1 MFRSIT
7 RALLISAIFALPA
20 ESLFAQTGPA
30 PVVLPPPSIPL
41 PLGGLSD
48 ALTPVLN
55 PSALPAIATPVA
67 LPLPAPPAST
77 PLAVA
82 LPVVP
87 VEPKLIEIE
96 TKVATLIATPLA
108 TTAEDDSEIALAA
121 ANISIAQAPPWY
133 HFAYWFGPTPWD
145 LGFELGLNGSE
156 GINNTFS
163 FRTGGHLKRETQ
175 FWKFDTTLVYNK
187 NTSNEIETQNNAL
200 FDVRIDRKLG
210 DSRWSLFFLNQELYD
225 EFQAYDLRVSLN
237 TGVGYQFIDT
247 EHIDLVGRFGSG
259 ASHEFGGPD
268 DRWAY
273 EALFGMEY
281 DHELSKTQRLSAKV
295 DYFPEWENFDFYRV
309 VTDIGWEIDLDR
321 PGNMS
326 VKFAVIDRY
335 DSTPNGADPNEINY
349 SVLLIWGI

>member
-1 MFRSIT
+1 MFRLIAT
-7 RALLISAIFALPA
+7 TLLIVACFVLQTESLSAQPVALPVLPPPGA
-20 ESLFAQTGPA
+20 AMPSGGVSDALMTSLTTPALPTFPMPAATPISTPVTTPA
-30 PVVLPPPSIPL
+30 PVVTPAATPAPPTEIKVAS
-41 PLGGLSD
+41 
-48 ALTPVLN
+48 
-55 PSALPAIATPVA
+55 AIATTVPEDSNTV
-67 LPLPAPPAST
+67 LPTAS
-77 PLAVA
+77 V
-82 LPVVP
+82 
-87 VEPKLIEIE
+87 
-96 TKVATLIATPLA
+96 
-108 TTAEDDSEIALAA
+108 
-121 ANISIAQAPPWY
+121 SIAQAPPWY

-145 LGFELGLNGSE
+145 IGFELGLNGSE

-163 FRTGGHLKRETQ
+163 FRTGGHLKRETE

-187 NTSNEIETQNNAL
+187 NTSNELETQNNAL

-237 TGVGYQFIDT
+237 SGVGYQFIDT
-247 EHIDLVGRFGSG
+247 ENIDLIGRFGAG

-326 VKFAVIDRY
+326 LKFAVIDRY